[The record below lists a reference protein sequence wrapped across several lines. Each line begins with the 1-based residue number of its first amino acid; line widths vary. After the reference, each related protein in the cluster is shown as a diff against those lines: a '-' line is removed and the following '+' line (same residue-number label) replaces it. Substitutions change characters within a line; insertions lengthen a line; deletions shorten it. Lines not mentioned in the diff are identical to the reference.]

1 MTPMAHMDRVTF
13 FRGFLLAMCE
23 LGGCGFGVT
32 PLLTSV
38 PFGKMLEY
46 AIEHDGGATPA
57 RQIMEDKDP
66 IFGLWPVVQ
75 EMVLQGEL
83 DFLIVAADGHAKPKL
98 DHIEAGK
105 ELDELPRPELF
116 RRLASTYRSHML

>member
-1 MTPMAHMDRVTF
+1 MDRVTF

-23 LGGCGFGVT
+23 RGGFGVT

-38 PFGKMLEY
+38 PFEKMLEC
-46 AIEHDGGATPA
+46 AAEHDGDITSA
-57 RQIMEDKDP
+57 RQILDEKDP

-83 DFLIVAADGHAKPKL
+83 DFLIIVVDGHAKLKL

-105 ELDELPRPELF
+105 ELDESPYPELF
-116 RRLASTYRSHML
+116 RRLAFTYRWHML